1 MVKLIETSGPFTKL
15 SVPIIRRTEK
25 YTVFGKE
32 MQSMS
37 GIHQKTR
44 SGKRMKC

>member
-1 MVKLIETSGPFTKL
+1 MVKLIEATGPFTKL

-32 MQSMS
+32 MQSRPP
-37 GIHQKTR
+37 IHQEIR
-44 SGKRMKC
+44 SSKRMKC